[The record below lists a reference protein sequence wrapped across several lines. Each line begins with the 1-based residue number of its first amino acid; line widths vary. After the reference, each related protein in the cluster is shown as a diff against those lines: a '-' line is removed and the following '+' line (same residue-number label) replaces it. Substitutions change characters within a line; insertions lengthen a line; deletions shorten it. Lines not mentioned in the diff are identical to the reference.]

1 MISSLEKKF
10 TFRFLKTKK
19 NEGFVNIITIFSF
32 IGITLGVAIL
42 IIVMSVMNGFRSEL
56 INKIVG
62 FNAHIIIK
70 PYEKIS
76 INLILKIYSY
86 LIILIIQ

>member
-1 MISSLEKKF
+1 MISSLEKKV

-70 PYEKIS
+70 PY
-76 INLILKIYSY
+76 
-86 LIILIIQ
+86 

>member
-1 MISSLEKKF
+1 MISSLEKKV

-62 FNAHIIIK
+62 FNSHITVK
-70 PYEKIS
+70 SYDAS
-76 INLILKIYSY
+76 IDQKKNK
-86 LIILIIQ
+86 